1 MPTTRNYRTN
11 DPNQLRCKFTPDQ
24 EVAIRAEVA
33 RLTATGLNS
42 IIMAERIEEKFKVKI
57 SSRLVRLY
65 RQEGLQAA
73 AADMDEEN
81 RLALLR
87 YLAMLDESMSVIADK
102 VQEGDLAAIDRQVKL
117 IERAS
122 KMRGG
127 ESPKEYKDVGPPT
140 DWVVEGVDVDPVAHG
155 ARVSD
160 DLKDGIPRK
169 PVESETDE
177 QATQTSETA

>member
-11 DPNQLRCKFTPDQ
+11 DPKQLGCKFMPKQ
-24 EVAIRAEVA
+24 EVDIRAEVA
-33 RLTATGLNS
+33 RLTATGLNAVV
-42 IIMAERIEEKFKVKI
+42 MAERIRSKFGVDISVSTVK
-57 SSRLVRLY
+57 LY
-65 RQEGLQAA
+65 RQEGLKAA
-73 AADMDEEN
+73 AAEMDEEN
-81 RLALLR
+81 RLALAR

-127 ESPKEYKDVGPPT
+127 ESPKEYKDVGPPA
-140 DWVVEGVDVDPVAHG
+140 DWVVEGVDVDPVSHG

-160 DLKDGIPRK
+160 DLKDGIARK
-169 PVESETDE
+169 PVESDTDE
-177 QATQTSETA
+177 QTAQTSESA